1 MAGEPILTSFRP
13 PPAPQNRVAM
23 QLNRNRFS
31 QRLPSFLSSSIK
43 LFTMNSIFLSFVLTT
58 TLMRNEI
65 CCDGFS
71 PLYYYSFPH
80 HVQFSSIGHSPIYSS
95 FVSNNAHSP
104 HRFRRR
110 TSPMKMGLEI
120 KIRIVGRKNGGE
132 QWLESSYST
141 YEKRLK
147 PTNLQ
152 VTTQWH
158 KNDDDLVKAVEGDE
172 AKNHPVVLLDPLGKM
187 CTSEK
192 FCDDMYKLLEE
203 GGSRL
208 TFVIGGAEGL
218 PKELRGQGAK
228 RRDLMSLSSLTFTH
242 QFARILL
249 MEQIYRASE
258 IRKGS
263 GYHK

>member
-1 MAGEPILTSFRP
+1 
-13 PPAPQNRVAM
+13 
-23 QLNRNRFS
+23 
-31 QRLPSFLSSSIK
+31 
-43 LFTMNSIFLSFVLTT
+43 MNSILVFFVLTT
-58 TLMRNEI
+58 LMI
-65 CCDGFS
+65 TYVDCDAFS
-71 PLYYYSFPH
+71 PTCNYSDPH
-80 HVQFSSIGHSPIYSS
+80 YLHHSSIGRSSKSSS
-95 FVSNNAHSP
+95 FVSNNNAQTPNLQFSFSNHD
-104 HRFRRR
+104 RITFRRR
-110 TSPMKMGLEI
+110 TPPMKMGLEV

-132 QWLESSYST
+132 PWLESSYST

-187 CTSEK
+187 STSEK
-192 FCDDMYKLLEE
+192 FCDDMYKWLEE

-218 PKELRGQGAK
+218 PEELRGVGA
-228 RRDLMSLSSLTFTH
+228 RRRNLLSLSSLTLTH

>member
-1 MAGEPILTSFRP
+1 
-13 PPAPQNRVAM
+13 
-23 QLNRNRFS
+23 
-31 QRLPSFLSSSIK
+31 
-43 LFTMNSIFLSFVLTT
+43 MNSIFVFFVLTT
-58 TLMRNEI
+58 LIKTNVG
-65 CCDGFS
+65 CDAFS
-71 PLYYYSFPH
+71 PICYYSDPH
-80 HVQFSSIGHSPIYSS
+80 YLHHSSIGRSPKSSS
-95 FVSNNAHSP
+95 FAKTQNLQFSFSNHE
-104 HRFRRR
+104 RITFRRR
-110 TSPMKMGLEI
+110 TSPMKMGLEV

-132 QWLESSYST
+132 PWLESSYST

-192 FCDDMYKLLEE
+192 FCDGMYKWLEE

-218 PKELRGQGAK
+218 PEELRGVGA
-228 RRDLMSLSSLTFTH
+228 RRRNLLSLSSLTFTH